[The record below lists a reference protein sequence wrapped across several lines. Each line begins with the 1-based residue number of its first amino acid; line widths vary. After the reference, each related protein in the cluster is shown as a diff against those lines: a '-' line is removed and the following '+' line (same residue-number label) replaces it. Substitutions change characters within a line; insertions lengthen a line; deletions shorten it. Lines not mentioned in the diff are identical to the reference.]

1 LRKVREFLALPP
13 RDAPT
18 PRQVHVGREMDYG
31 SELTSEDTLFLR
43 GLYATDQARLAAL
56 TGIAFNG

>member
-1 LRKVREFLALPP
+1 MSQAQTLPP
-13 RDAPT
+13 RIAPE

-31 SELTSEDTLFLR
+31 SELTVQDALFLR

-56 TGIAFNG
+56 TGIIFKG